1 MGVIM
6 VTIISMVGFTW
17 LFGFV
22 FLAMYLFIEE
32 DK

>member
-1 MGVIM
+1 M

-17 LFGFV
+17 LFGFM
-22 FLAMYLFIEE
+22 FLVMYLFIEE